1 MSITIISHGGGG
13 SGTSGTFSTLNWKD
27 PVISQIISTPP
38 GSPSEGDRYIV
49 GENATGDWES
59 HELQI
64 AEYTNLLWEFTEP
77 RTGYCLTI
85 DNDPYLYDGDSWIE
99 LPLTGPL
106 GNLGPTGPTGV
117 SPTGEGTEGPTGPTG
132 TGNLGPTGPTGVSPT
147 GEGTEG
153 PTGDLGPTGP
163 TGPTGTGNLG
173 PTGPTGLGD
182 EGPTGLDGDL
192 GPTGPTGTGNLG
204 PTVSGELGPT
214 GPTGEG
220 ELGPTGPLGPT
231 GEGAGTIGASG
242 VSSGT
247 FPAGTFSFTDAV
259 SLLKYTSKELIK
271 TTTGDLSV
279 ADCSSTTIN
288 NFGQSGE
295 ITLTLPSAVTGLSA
309 LIIIGTAQAI
319 NIKANTG
326 DCIYLDGVKLDDGD
340 KVSLVTPAVGQC
352 GSIFSF
358 QTGSSSYDWYFA
370 TVNGLWSDGGA

>member
-132 TGNLGPTGPTGVSPT
+132 TGNLGPTG
-147 GEGTEG
+147 
-153 PTGDLGPTGP
+153 
-163 TGPTGTGNLG
+163 
-173 PTGPTGLGD
+173 
-182 EGPTGLDGDL
+182 
-192 GPTGPTGTGNLG
+192 
-204 PTVSGELGPT
+204 SGELGPT